1 MMNTKDLQ
9 RKWKDRA
16 GFTLLEM
23 LVVLVIIGMLA
34 GLVGPRMFGK
44 VDESKVKTA
53 KTQIKM
59 IRGSLETM
67 RLDINRFPNSSEG
80 LDILYHAPADP
91 NIAKFWKGPYLDEEV
106 PLDPW
111 GNKYQYTLPGK
122 DGLPFALYSFGAD
135 GKRGGE
141 GLNED
146 LGYLPP
152 DTL

>member
-1 MMNTKDLQ
+1 MKDH
-9 RKWKDRA
+9 RKRRWGRQT

-44 VDESKVKTA
+44 VDDSKVKTA

-59 IRGSLETM
+59 LRGSLETM
-67 RLDINRFPNSSEG
+67 RLDINRFPTETEG
-80 LDILYHAPADP
+80 LGILYRAPADP
-91 NIAKFWKGPYLDEEV
+91 QVVKLWKGPYLDEDV

-111 GNKYQYTLPGK
+111 GNKYQYTIPGR

-135 GKRGGE
+135 GKSGGE
-141 GLNED
+141 GIAED
-146 LGYLPP
+146 IGYLPASS
-152 DTL
+152 

>member
-1 MMNTKDLQ
+1 M
-9 RKWKDRA
+9 RKISFSRA
-16 GFTLLEM
+16 MRSQQGFTLLEM

-59 IRGSLETM
+59 LRGSLETM
-67 RLDINRFPNSSEG
+67 RLDINRFPLETEG
-80 LDILYHAPADP
+80 LDILYHAPAEP
-91 NIAKFWKGPYLDEEV
+91 QIAKLWKGPYLDEEM

-111 GNKYQYTLPGK
+111 GNKYQYTVPGK

-135 GKRGGE
+135 GKRGGD
-141 GLNED
+141 GLSED

-152 DTL
+152 D